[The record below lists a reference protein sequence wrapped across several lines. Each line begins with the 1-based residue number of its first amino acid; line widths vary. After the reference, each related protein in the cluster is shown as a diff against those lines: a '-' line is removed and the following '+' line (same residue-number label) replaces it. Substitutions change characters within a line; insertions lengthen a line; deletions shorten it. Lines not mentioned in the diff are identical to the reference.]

1 MTPRERTQRLV
12 SSGTPI
18 PPRDA
23 TDEVITLR
31 LADIANRLPKDLLKP
46 SDPDGTQTLTF
57 EISEIAKQISEGR
70 PNIELAEIYR
80 KLPEIFSKEIKPSDN
95 IRIRFPWQKL
105 IEMLRAAA
113 SEQPSPGLTRS
124 GALHLARLLRGHR
137 STLADRAF
145 GRIVAGAAAL
155 ARAPQWFTR
164 NFDTTDNTA
173 EGERIL
179 NDLASTLE
187 QFAPNESSDGDGPG
201 ERIESSDALAIAT
214 EENAR
219 LRQEIDERD
228 REIETLR
235 KTLTELESA
244 AIDQIA
250 ALNQQCEEYETAK
263 VKPHEPVEMPLNPQQ
278 TAIIESLSKQVAE
291 LYAEL
296 DRAREDTLQATASH
310 AKYREQ
316 NAASDAAATS
326 MQQYLASVAY
336 ELERANAVL
345 KDMEAKVQNTEK
357 IAASKDAEIE
367 RLQQEQTKLSKEHTD
382 VCVERDALRGR
393 LYSAPPREALPK
405 STRAASGTNG

>member
-12 SSGTPI
+12 SSGAAI

-23 TDEVITLR
+23 TDEVVTLR

-46 SDPDGTQTLTF
+46 IDHDGTQTLTF
-57 EISEIAKQISEGR
+57 EISEIAKQIAEGR

-80 KLPEIFSKEIKPSDN
+80 KLPEIFTKEIKPSDN
-95 IRIRFPWQKL
+95 LRIRFPWQKL

-113 SEQPSPGLTRS
+113 SDGPSPGLTRS

-137 STLADRAF
+137 SSLADRAF

-164 NFDTTDNTA
+164 NFDSSDNTA

-187 QFAPNESSDGDGPG
+187 QFAPNDSSDADAPG

-228 REIETLR
+228 REIESLR
-235 KTLTELESA
+235 KTLSELESA

-263 VKPHEPVEMPLNPQQ
+263 EKHPQPVETPLNPQQ

-291 LYAEL
+291 LYAEV
-296 DRAREDTLQATASH
+296 DRAREDTLQATAAY

-316 NAASDAAATS
+316 NASSDATASS

-336 ELERANAVL
+336 ELERANVVL
-345 KDMEAKVQNTEK
+345 KDLEGKVQHADRIVT
-357 IAASKDAEIE
+357 SRDAEIQ
-367 RLQQEQTKLSKEHTD
+367 RLQQEQTNLGKQYAD
-382 VCVERDALRGR
+382 VCVERDSLRGK
-393 LYSAPPREALPK
+393 LYSTPPREALPK
-405 STRAASGTNG
+405 PNRSASGTEG